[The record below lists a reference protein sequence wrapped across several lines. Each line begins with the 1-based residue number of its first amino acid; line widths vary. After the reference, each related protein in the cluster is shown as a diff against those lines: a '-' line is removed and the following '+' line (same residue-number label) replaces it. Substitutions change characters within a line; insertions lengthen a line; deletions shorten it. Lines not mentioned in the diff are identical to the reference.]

1 MKKIL
6 MLTDYKGNFTSKY
19 DAVPYR
25 SGMNKDLLKK
35 YFEKNGYKIVI
46 KKFSDINFREE
57 NVEGQSIIY
66 PSSEDNH
73 RFYKSYIEDIILG
86 LEVKGAHLIPKHNYL
101 RAHDNK
107 VFMEIL
113 RDMSGLEELK
123 TIKTNHF
130 GTYEEFIQKQTY
142 FTEDKYVIKASE
154 GAMSVGVELSKNKL
168 DLRKK
173 IKSISNSKDFKLDLK
188 DKLRS
193 FKHQGYI
200 QESSNRKKYIIQN
213 FIPNL
218 INDWKIIIFGDKFYM
233 FYRATRDNDF
243 RASGSKK
250 FTFNDDLPI
259 PDGIFNLAKKVFD
272 SFDTPHLSLDIV
284 FDGYN
289 FHVIEF
295 QFLYF
300 GTIGHTKSESFF
312 KKINNKWE
320 RIYENLDLEEVYVD
334 SIVKFIEKEN
344 SK

>member
-113 RDMSGLEELK
+113 RDMSGITPQQFK
-123 TIKTNHF
+123 T
-130 GTYEEFIQKQTY
+130 
-142 FTEDKYVIKASE
+142 
-154 GAMSVGVELSKNKL
+154 
-168 DLRKK
+168 
-173 IKSISNSKDFKLDLK
+173 
-188 DKLRS
+188 
-193 FKHQGYI
+193 
-200 QESSNRKKYIIQN
+200 
-213 FIPNL
+213 
-218 INDWKIIIFGDKFYM
+218 
-233 FYRATRDNDF
+233 
-243 RASGSKK
+243 
-250 FTFNDDLPI
+250 
-259 PDGIFNLAKKVFD
+259 
-272 SFDTPHLSLDIV
+272 
-284 FDGYN
+284 
-289 FHVIEF
+289 
-295 QFLYF
+295 
-300 GTIGHTKSESFF
+300 TI
-312 KKINNKWE
+312 
-320 RIYENLDLEEVYVD
+320 
-334 SIVKFIEKEN
+334 
-344 SK
+344 